1 MGGGNNGVAGDID
14 KCGKRKGGKKA
25 RDTSVLGE
33 DLSADER
40 KEKIHIRIFDSR
52 SVPWGG
58 RTWMGSNPHNQ

>member
-40 KEKIHIRIFDSR
+40 KEKIHKDF
-52 SVPWGG
+52 
-58 RTWMGSNPHNQ
+58 